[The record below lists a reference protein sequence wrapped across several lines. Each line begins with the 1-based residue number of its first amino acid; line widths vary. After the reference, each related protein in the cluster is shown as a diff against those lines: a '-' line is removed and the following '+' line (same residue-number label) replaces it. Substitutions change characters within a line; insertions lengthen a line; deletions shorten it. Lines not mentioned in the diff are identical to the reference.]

1 MDDTKKILIPIAVIL
16 LALIVFASTF
26 TVQQWETAIKLRLG
40 EIVRSG
46 YEPGLHFKVPVL
58 NNIMTFDARI
68 QTLDARPQRFLTI
81 EKKDVIVDSYTKWR
95 INNAAQFFRSTGG
108 DSARA
113 ERLLSERIN
122 TALRDEFGKRT
133 IQEVVTEDRIELMKA
148 LTKVSDT
155 QAGELGVEVMD
166 VRVKKIDLPTEVSES
181 VYNRMR
187 AERERVARDL
197 RAKGAEAA
205 ERIRAD
211 ADRQR
216 TVIIADAYKEA
227 EETRGEGD
235 GRAAEIYANAYQ
247 QNPNFYAFYR
257 SLDAYRRTFAN
268 KGSTL
273 VLSPDS
279 EFFRFFNS
287 QDPGAAAALSGSP
300 SLPGTAAR

>member
-1 MDDTKKILIPIAVIL
+1 MDDAKKLLIPVAIAL
-16 LALIVFASTF
+16 LALIVYVSTF

-46 YEPGLHFKVPVL
+46 YEPGLHVKVPIL
-58 NNIMTFDARI
+58 NNIMRFDARI
-68 QTLDARPQRFLTI
+68 QTLDSRPQRFLTI

-95 INNAAQFFRSTGG
+95 IDDAAQFFRSTGG
-108 DSARA
+108 DVGRA
-113 ERLLSERIN
+113 ERLLSERVN

-133 IQEVVTEDRIELMKA
+133 IQEVVSEDRLELMKA
-148 LTKVSDT
+148 LTKETDT
-155 QAGELGVEVMD
+155 QATELGVEVLD
-166 VRVKKIDLPTEVSES
+166 VRVKKIDLPPEVSES

-216 TVIIADAYKEA
+216 TVIIADAYREA
-227 EETRGEGD
+227 EETRGQGD
-235 GRAAEIYANAYQ
+235 GKAAEIYASSYEQNAS
-247 QNPNFYAFYR
+247 FYAFYR
-257 SLDAYRRTFAN
+257 SLDAYRRTFAQ
-268 KGSTL
+268 KDSTL

-287 QDPGAAAALSGSP
+287 QDPGATAVTTDMSTALGASP
-300 SLPGTAAR
+300 R

>member
-1 MDDTKKILIPIAVIL
+1 MDDTKKILIPSAIVL
-16 LALIVFASTF
+16 LALIVYASTF

-58 NNIMTFDARI
+58 NNIMHFDARI

-95 INNAAQFFRSTGG
+95 INDAAQFFRSTGG

-155 QAGELGVEVMD
+155 QAGELGVEVLD
-166 VRVKKIDLPTEVSES
+166 VRVKKIDLPPEVSES

-235 GRAAEIYANAYQ
+235 GRAAEIYATSYQ

-287 QDPGAAAALSGSP
+287 QDPGSAAALSGSP
-300 SLPGTAAR
+300 RLPGTAAR

>member
-1 MDDTKKILIPIAVIL
+1 MDDTKKILIPIAVAL
-16 LALIVFASTF
+16 LALIVLASTF

-58 NNIMTFDARI
+58 NNIMHFDARI

-95 INNAAQFFRSTGG
+95 INDAAQFFRSTGG

-155 QAGELGVEVMD
+155 QAGELGVEVLD
-166 VRVKKIDLPTEVSES
+166 VRVKKIDLPPEVSES

-235 GRAAEIYANAYQ
+235 GRAAEIYATAYQ
-247 QNPNFYAFYR
+247 ENPNFYAFYR

-287 QDPGAAAALSGSP
+287 QDPGSAAALSGSP
-300 SLPGTAAR
+300 RLPGTAAR